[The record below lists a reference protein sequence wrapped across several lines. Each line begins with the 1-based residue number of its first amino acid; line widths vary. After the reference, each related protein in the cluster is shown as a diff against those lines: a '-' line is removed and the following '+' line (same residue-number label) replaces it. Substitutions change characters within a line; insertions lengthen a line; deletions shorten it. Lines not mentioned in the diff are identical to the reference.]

1 MSTIAAISTPNAAG
15 GIGIVRLSGEEA
27 IAISEKCFRAYSGKP
42 VSGMKGYT
50 AAYGEVF
57 DADGPVDEAV
67 LLVYRAPKSYTGEDV
82 AEICCHG
89 GLPAEAGEFTKRAF
103 LNGKMDL
110 AQAESVMNVIAAQ
123 GSAALN
129 AARNTLQGSV
139 SRKIGAVAASLVTA
153 AAGLAAWADY
163 PDEDIPEV
171 ENGALLRTVA
181 DAEGELNRL
190 IARYDSGKA
199 VTQGVNTV
207 ICGKPNV
214 GKSTL
219 MNLLSG
225 YSRSIVTG
233 VAGTT
238 RDVVEETVRVG
249 DLLLRLADT
258 AGLRDTEDEVERIGV
273 SIAKERID
281 AADLVLAV
289 FDSSRPLTE
298 EDNSLIEQCRG
309 KRCVAVVN
317 KSDLPP
323 AFDGY
328 RIGFEGRMIL
338 KNEAYTPLQITKVNK
353 SGKPLKGAVF
363 DLYEADPESDKL
375 IPFTSVKGNLISEG
389 NETDSKGQII
399 FPNWVDPGDYYLI
412 ETTAPGG
419 GYLAW
424 DEAIHFRY
432 DGHVTFLFDNK
443 FYITQKKSPG
453 GLAPYEVE
461 ITDYV
466 PEVKVEK
473 KADTA

>member
-27 IAISEKCFRAYSGKP
+27 ISIAEQCFRAYSGKP
-42 VSGMKGYT
+42 VRGMKGYT

-57 DADGPVDEAV
+57 DSEGPVDEAV
-67 LLVYRAPKSYTGEDV
+67 LLVYRAPKSYTGENV

-89 GLPAEAGEFTKRAF
+89 GLFILQKVLRTALSLGAVPAEAGEFTRRAF

-129 AARNTLQGSV
+129 AARSTLKGSV
-139 SRKIGAVAASLVTA
+139 SKKIGAVAASLVGA

-171 ENGALLRTVA
+171 ESGALLQTVTN
-181 DAEGELNRL
+181 AENELAAL
-190 IARYDSGKA
+190 IARYDSGRA

-225 YSRSIVTG
+225 YSRSIVTS

-249 DLLLRLADT
+249 DILLRLADT

-273 SIAKERID
+273 SIAKERIGD
-281 AADLVLAV
+281 ADLVLAV

-298 EDNSLIEQCRG
+298 EDRDLIAQCKE
-309 KRCVAVVN
+309 KRCIAVVN
-317 KSDLPP
+317 KSDLSP
-323 AFDGY
+323 AFDPDSLRAEIPAVVVVSAKDPSCADALKAALERTLGT
-328 RIGFEGRMIL
+328 EGLDFSQEMLAGERQL
-338 KNEAYTPLQITKVNK
+338 NCAKNAAACLREAREALERGLTVDAVNVSIDCALNELYALTGQK
-353 SGKPLKGAVF
+353 ATEETVNEVFRRFCVGK
-363 DLYEADPESDKL
+363 
-375 IPFTSVKGNLISEG
+375 
-389 NETDSKGQII
+389 
-399 FPNWVDPGDYYLI
+399 
-412 ETTAPGG
+412 
-419 GYLAW
+419 
-424 DEAIHFRY
+424 
-432 DGHVTFLFDNK
+432 
-443 FYITQKKSPG
+443 
-453 GLAPYEVE
+453 
-461 ITDYV
+461 
-466 PEVKVEK
+466 
-473 KADTA
+473 

>member
-15 GIGIVRLSGEEA
+15 GIGIVRLSGGEA
-27 IAISEKCFRAYSGKP
+27 ISIAERAFRAYSGKP
-42 VSGMKGYT
+42 VKEMKGYT

-57 DADGPVDEAV
+57 DAEGPVDEAV

-89 GLPAEAGEFTKRAF
+89 GLFIMQKVLRTVLSLGAVPAQAGEFTRRAF

-123 GSAALN
+123 GNAALN

-139 SRKIGAVAASLVTA
+139 SKKIGAIAAKLVTA

-171 ENGALLRTVA
+171 ENGALLQTVTE
-181 DAEGELNRL
+181 AEGELNRL
-190 IARYDSGKA
+190 IARYDSGRA

-225 YSRSIVTG
+225 YSRSIVTS

-249 DLLLRLADT
+249 DILLRLADT

-273 SIAKERID
+273 SIAKERIEG
-281 AADLVLAV
+281 ADLVLAV

-298 EDNSLIEQCRG
+298 EDQELIAQCKG

-317 KSDLPP
+317 KSDLEP
-323 AFDGY
+323 AFDPDFL
-328 RIGFEGRMIL
+328 RKDIPAVVVVSAKDPACADAL
-338 KNEAYTPLQITKVNK
+338 KAALEQTLGT
-353 SGKPLKGAVF
+353 
-363 DLYEADPESDKL
+363 
-375 IPFTSVKGNLISEG
+375 
-389 NETDSKGQII
+389 
-399 FPNWVDPGDYYLI
+399 
-412 ETTAPGG
+412 
-419 GYLAW
+419 
-424 DEAIHFRY
+424 
-432 DGHVTFLFDNK
+432 
-443 FYITQKKSPG
+443 G
-453 GLAPYEVE
+453 GLDFSQEILAGERQLNCAKNASACLREAREALECGMTVDAVNVSIDCALNELYALTGQKATEETVNEVFRRFC
-461 ITDYV
+461 V
-466 PEVKVEK
+466 GK
-473 KADTA
+473 